1 MADLTIQSFA
11 ARFAVA
17 LVLGAL
23 IGLERQWRQRMAG
36 TRTNALVAGG
46 AAVFSMCGFLVT
58 GDATAQ
64 GRIVSY
70 VVSGVGFLGAGV
82 IFKEST
88 QVRGLNTAAT
98 IWCSAAVGVVT
109 ALGYPH
115 YAAIVMAGV
124 LLTNTALRP
133 LAYKLHPPAAEFK
146 PEAVCYHVELTCRAQ
161 EESRVRSLLLQTVGR
176 LPCALYALRSEDQP
190 CGVLVDADVR
200 LPGRNDE
207 ILEQIVTRLS
217 LEDCVTA
224 ISWKLLPSSGEH
236 PTRLSTAIQEET

>member
-1 MADLTIQSFA
+1 MADFTIRIFSI
-11 ARFAVA
+11 RFAVA
-17 LVLGAL
+17 LVFGAL

-46 AAVFSMCGFLVT
+46 AAAFVMCGVLVH

-70 VVSGVGFLGAGV
+70 VVSGIGFLGAGV

-109 ALGYPH
+109 ALGYVD
-115 YAAIVMAGV
+115 YAAIVMGGV

-133 LAYKLHPPAAEFK
+133 LASKLHPPATEHK
-146 PEAVCYHVELTCRAQ
+146 SEEVRYHLEITCRSQ

-176 LPCALYALRSEDQP
+176 LPCGLYALRSETQP
-190 CGVLVDADVR
+190 CGVLVDAD
-200 LPGRNDE
+200 LQLAGRNDE
-207 ILEQIVTRLS
+207 LLEQIVARLS

-224 ISWKLLPSSGEH
+224 VSWKLLPASGEH
-236 PTRLSTAIQEET
+236 PSRPNVPIQEET